1 MKEAIR
7 PLDLV
12 VPDQFFDATKR
23 RVSSFFGDGIVAH
36 VGMAEPVCPDLAG
49 ALEKAA
55 RQTSATVHRGGTYIC
70 IEGPQFSTRAE
81 SRIYRSWGVDIIGM
95 TNMPEA
101 KLAREAELCYATLA
115 LATDY
120 DVWHETHEAVSV
132 EAVVQNLLKNVA
144 TAKDVLRRVIPAIAP
159 PRGCECPSLLK
170 NAVDHQ
176 PQSAFPAATRKKLD
190 SYSTRTFRANGT
202 GVGGCTHSR
211 PPSVKGGLT
220 VPATMS
226 DLLVVGS
233 VALDSVETPFGK
245 VQEALGGSATYFSY
259 SASFF
264 TAVHLVATVGE
275 DFPEAHL
282 KLLAD
287 RGVDIRGLQTSKGR
301 TFRWT
306 GQYGYDLNEAKT
318 LETQLNVFAEFRPV
332 LNDVSGRT
340 PFLFL
345 ANIDPEL
352 QLDVLR
358 QMKERPKLVA
368 LDTMNFWIQGKREAL
383 RKVLAEVDVVTVN
396 DGEAR
401 QLASEPNLIQRG
413 AGHLGDGTEDRRRQA
428 RRVRRAAQHRGPA
441 LLRAGLSAGIGLRPD
456 RRRRHVRG
464 RIHGLP
470 RRLRTGS
477 TPPRCGARSSTAR

>member
-1 MKEAIR
+1 
-7 PLDLV
+7 
-12 VPDQFFDATKR
+12 
-23 RVSSFFGDGIVAH
+23 
-36 VGMAEPVCPDLAG
+36 MA
-49 ALEKAA
+49 
-55 RQTSATVHRGGTYIC
+55 
-70 IEGPQFSTRAE
+70 
-81 SRIYRSWGVDIIGM
+81 
-95 TNMPEA
+95 
-101 KLAREAELCYATLA
+101 
-115 LATDY
+115 
-120 DVWHETHEAVSV
+120 
-132 EAVVQNLLKNVA
+132 
-144 TAKDVLRRVIPAIAP
+144 
-159 PRGCECPSLLK
+159 
-170 NAVDHQ
+170 
-176 PQSAFPAATRKKLD
+176 
-190 SYSTRTFRANGT
+190 
-202 GVGGCTHSR
+202 
-211 PPSVKGGLT
+211 
-220 VPATMS
+220 

-264 TAVHLVATVGE
+264 TVVHLVATVGD

-282 KLLAD
+282 KLLGD

-401 QLASEPNLIQRG
+401 QLASEPNLI
-413 AGHLGDGTEDRRRQA
+413 
-428 RRVRRAAQHRGPA
+428 RAARAISAMGPKTV
-441 LLRAGLSAGIGLRPD
+441 IGERY
-456 RRRRHVRG
+456 
-464 RIHGLP
+464 
-470 RRLRTGS
+470 
-477 TPPRCGARSSTAR
+477 TAFHDLIRVEP